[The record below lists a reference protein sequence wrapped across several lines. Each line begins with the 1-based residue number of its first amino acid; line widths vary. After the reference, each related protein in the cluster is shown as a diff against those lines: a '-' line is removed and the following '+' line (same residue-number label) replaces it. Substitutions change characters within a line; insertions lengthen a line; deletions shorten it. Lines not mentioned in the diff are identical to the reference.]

1 MTDAWQPKQYARFR
15 AEREEPFHDLLALIE
30 PVKGGQVVDLGC
42 GTGSL
47 TKMLHERTEA
57 SETVGIDQSEEMLS
71 QSAKHAG
78 DGVRFKRANI
88 TAFSAKG
95 LDLVFSNAALQWLPD
110 HETLFWRL
118 AGMLREGG
126 QLAVQMPAN
135 HNHPSHTIAHTLART
150 PKYAELLGGYV
161 RENPVQEIE
170 WYTKLLA
177 RIGFEK
183 QDVRQ
188 HVYLHYLNGPQEV
201 VEWVKGSLLTDYRN
215 RLRQE
220 EYEKFLADYQ
230 ERILTELPDE
240 HPYLYAF
247 KRILLWGRLT
257 TTTQVNG

>member
-1 MTDAWQPKQYARFR
+1 MTDGWQPKQYARFR
-15 AEREEPFHDLLALIE
+15 VEREEPFHDLLKLLQ

-47 TKMLHERTEA
+47 TKVLHEKLEA
-57 SETVGIDQSEEMLS
+57 SETVGIDQSEAMLS
-71 QSAKHAG
+71 QSHAG
-78 DGVRFKRANI
+78 GGVRFEKANI

-95 LDLVFSNAALQWLPD
+95 LDVVFSNAALQWLPD

-118 AGMLREGG
+118 AGMLGDGG

-150 PKYAELLGGYV
+150 PKYAEPLGGYV
-161 RENPVQEIE
+161 RENPVQEVE

-177 RIGFEK
+177 QIGFEE
-183 QDVRQ
+183 QNVSQR
-188 HVYLHYLNGPQEV
+188 VYLHNLTGPLEV

-215 RLRQE
+215 RLGQE
-220 EYEKFLADYQ
+220 DYEKFLADYQ

-247 KRILLWGRLT
+247 NRILLWGRLT
-257 TTTQVNG
+257 TTRKITG